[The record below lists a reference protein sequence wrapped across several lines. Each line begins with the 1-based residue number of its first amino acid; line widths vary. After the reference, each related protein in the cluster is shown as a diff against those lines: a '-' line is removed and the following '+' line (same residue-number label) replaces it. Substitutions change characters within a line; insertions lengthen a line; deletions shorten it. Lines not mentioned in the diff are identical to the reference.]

1 MLSRAASFDTSE
13 TSIPS
18 DRLVPFSNPMHASDV
33 ASEILEKLK
42 PLLGENEALIC
53 ASETSE
59 YEKLVQIVK
68 ELEWTVGTASKLKS
82 SRPFELYDLKHAV
95 NEGEEMTY
103 ECMKCALPEL
113 KARFDYALLC
123 MRIMKEALNEVDRKK
138 RLAENRKSLQ
148 NEVEFVETTM
158 MMLFPQSLQF
168 QEYASHSC
176 EFQNGTVVFE
186 DPLKMHTS
194 SITNA
199 RHRYVRVSYVEMLKI
214 LMLGVLHVKMSD
226 ITDLGGD
233 AQSSSWQQRVLAALG
248 DGEEN
253 SKNDKKISEEHVEK
267 FIESSKHLLVPV
279 SESRKLSNLLERSR
293 DWVKRFRK
301 AQNTQDS
308 NGECSS
314 NAGAYFFSLTHF

>member
-1 MLSRAASFDTSE
+1 MFLLCHSNYNNITRIAHLYHSRKVLETQYSNTNVRTQVHSSLQLNRPLSEVNFSNGTMLICISQSLLSLSFRSDTFRDTASSVLSRAASFDTSE

-138 RLAENRKSLQ
+138 RLAETKGKKSSKRSRRSRDDDDDVISTIAS
-148 NEVEFVETTM
+148 NFKS
-158 MMLFPQSLQF
+158 MLPSLK
-168 QEYASHSC
+168 S
-176 EFQNGTVVFE
+176 QNGTWCSSVVFE
-186 DPLKMHTS
+186 RS
-194 SITNA
+194 VRA
-199 RHRYVRVSYVEMLKI
+199 RPHI
-214 LMLGVLHVKMSD
+214 F
-226 ITDLGGD
+226 
-233 AQSSSWQQRVLAALG
+233 
-248 DGEEN
+248 
-253 SKNDKKISEEHVEK
+253 IS
-267 FIESSKHLLVPV
+267 
-279 SESRKLSNLLERSR
+279 
-293 DWVKRFRK
+293 
-301 AQNTQDS
+301 
-308 NGECSS
+308 
-314 NAGAYFFSLTHF
+314 